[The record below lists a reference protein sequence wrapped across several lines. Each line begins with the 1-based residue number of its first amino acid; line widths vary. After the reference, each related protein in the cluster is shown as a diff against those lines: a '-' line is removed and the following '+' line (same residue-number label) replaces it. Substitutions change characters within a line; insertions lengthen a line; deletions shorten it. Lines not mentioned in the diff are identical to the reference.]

1 MDANTPDG
9 GFRSIVTGIPL
20 REEPGLGA
28 LTIGGF
34 LKQITSRHSTREAL
48 VLRSADAA
56 AGAAIRW
63 SYAALWD
70 RALEVAR
77 ALLAV
82 GVVKD
87 TRVGV
92 LMTNRPEFLASVFG
106 IALAGGVTV
115 TLNTFCTPS
124 ELDYLLRASCV
135 SVLLFE
141 NQVLK
146 KDFASVLVELESA
159 IEAAE
164 PGSLLS
170 GKYPYLRRLVHVDEL
185 PSTLGQARGLQPWQ
199 DFLSRG
205 LTVPVSQV
213 ELTAASV
220 HPSDTGMLF
229 FSSGTTSLPKGILH
243 AHRAVTVQWWRWPR
257 VMSVENGDVRVWTAN
272 AFFWSGNFSMV
283 LGCGLATG
291 GAVVL
296 QRTFQPEEALELMQA
311 ESVTLP
317 LAWPHQWA
325 RLEGAENW
333 QQVNLSSIR
342 YVDPDVPLGHHPS
355 VKHAGWYEPPA
366 YGATETLTIVA
377 STPIRKREDRLAHL
391 QGPPLPG
398 NTIKIVDP
406 TSGEILPRGERGEI
420 AVKGPTLMLG
430 YVGTPLDET
439 LDAEGFYRTGDSGY
453 VDTSNRLFWD
463 GRLTDLIKTGG
474 ANVSPREI
482 DGIVMTIPGVKLSRS
497 IGVPHRTLGEMVVSC
512 IVPHTDATLDAAAIQ
527 QFLKERLAS
536 YKLPRQILFLREE
549 DLSMTGGSDK
559 VKAGALIK
567 LATERLAAATG

>member
-1 MDANTPDG
+1 MPANTPDG
-9 GFRSIVTGIPL
+9 GSRSIVEGQAL

-34 LKQITSRHSTREAL
+34 LKEISSRYGTREAL
-48 VLRSADAA
+48 VLHAADPTAD
-56 AGAAIRW
+56 AAIRW
-63 SYAALWD
+63 SYTALWD

-82 GVVKD
+82 GVGKD

-124 ELDYLLRASCV
+124 ELDYLLKASCI

-146 KDFASVLVELESA
+146 KDFASMLVELEPA
-159 IEAAE
+159 IETAQ

-170 GKYPYLRRLVHVDEL
+170 GKYPYLRRLVHVDDL
-185 PSTLGQARGLQPWQ
+185 PTALRPTIGFQSWQ
-199 DFLSRG
+199 DFLRRG
-205 LTVPVSQV
+205 LTVPASQV

-220 HPSDTGMLF
+220 QPSDTGMLF
-229 FSSGTTSLPKGILH
+229 FSSGTTSSPKGILH
-243 AHRAVTVQWWRWPR
+243 AHRAVAVQWWRWPR

-291 GAVVL
+291 GTVVL
-296 QRTFQPEEALELMQA
+296 QRTFQPEEALALMQA
-311 ESVTLP
+311 EAVTLP

-325 RLEGAENW
+325 KLEGAGNW
-333 QQVNLSSIR
+333 QQADLSAIR
-342 YVDPDVPLGHHPS
+342 YVDPDVPLGRHPT
-355 VKHAGWYEPPA
+355 VRHTGWYEPPA

-377 STPIRKREDRLAHL
+377 STPIRSPEDRLPHL

-406 TSGEILPRGERGEI
+406 TGNGIVPRGERGEI

-430 YVGTPLDET
+430 YLGTPLDET

-453 VDTSNRLFWD
+453 VDASNRLFWE

-482 DGIVMTIPGVKLSRS
+482 DGVMMSIAGVKLSRT

-512 IVPHTDATLDAAAIQ
+512 IVPHAGATLDAAALQ
-527 QFLKERLAS
+527 RFLKERLAS
-536 YKLPRQILFLREE
+536 YKLPREILFLREE

-567 LATERLAAATG
+567 LATERLAGGRG